1 MDSLH
6 ADSPDASA
14 LRLLQRASIFQL
26 DVQQRSLHAQHSANI
41 LQMASVDPK
50 RPPITRPLL
59 ACYPA
64 ITPNDI
70 ALDPLWKF
78 APIVVVNNAIRH
90 QINAAR
96 LKEHA
101 KQEGLPIIFW
111 NNNLSGKNASSLSAS
126 EVFHL
131 YKHHPALSSYYV
143 AGTPCFLRD
152 NISTEKGIVNGAPCV
167 AHSLTL
173 DPEEHDER
181 RRRNEEALCLH
192 RARRA
197 AGSSSEQDTAMMDDQ
212 DGEDFKE
219 PWPPLTEALRNAAPG
234 EMIQLALP
242 PLSINVQLQE
252 PRLSHFAAT
261 DTLVQKTAIVP
272 IPVSKY
278 ERYEDVHPSEL
289 LRRNRDPIRSV
300 AYQTHGV
307 EPGFAITF
315 HKVRAPAPFLPACT
329 ALY

>member
-6 ADSPDASA
+6 ADSPEASA

-50 RPPITRPLL
+50 RPAITRPLL

-64 ITPNDI
+64 IMPNDI

-78 APIVVVNNAIRH
+78 APIVVVNNVIRR
-90 QINAAR
+90 QINDAR

-131 YKHHPALSSYYV
+131 YKHHPALNSYYV
-143 AGTPCFLRD
+143 AGTPFFLRD
-152 NISTEKGIVNGAPCV
+152 NISTEKGSVNGAQCV

-181 RRRNEEALCLH
+181 HKRNEEALCLH
-192 RARRA
+192 RARRV
-197 AGSSSEQDTAMMDDQ
+197 AGPSSEPDTTMMDD
-212 DGEDFKE
+212 
-219 PWPPLTEALRNAAPG
+219 
-234 EMIQLALP
+234 
-242 PLSINVQLQE
+242 
-252 PRLSHFAAT
+252 
-261 DTLVQKTAIVP
+261 
-272 IPVSKY
+272 
-278 ERYEDVHPSEL
+278 
-289 LRRNRDPIRSV
+289 
-300 AYQTHGV
+300 
-307 EPGFAITF
+307 
-315 HKVRAPAPFLPACT
+315 
-329 ALY
+329 